1 MGIIVVS
8 IAAVIEIVFGI
19 YCFKT
24 KSNQK
29 KIRSLIHI
37 SVFIA
42 FVVFTFLS
50 VIQWSFRWMLLGG
63 VLLIFAITSVIS
75 LILKREDKKKYKIR
89 KMVGKSIAMCIVVV
103 LAVSP
108 ELIFP
113 QHKMPEL
120 TGKYKEIKTA
130 TYTFKDNN
138 RIDIYSPKGEN
149 REVTVEFW
157 YPEDDEVTSHYP
169 LVVFSHGAYG
179 MKTSNM
185 STFRELASNGYVVC
199 SIDHPYQ
206 CLFTRDADG
215 KITTIDKSFMDELNG
230 ANNGAYDEE
239 TEYNLGVKWLNVRTE
254 DMNFV
259 LDTIIKNVKEGNTE
273 KVYSLIDAGKIGLIG
288 HSLGASAS
296 AQLGRERSDVSA
308 VVNLDDDLIGEY
320 TGFNNG
326 KLQINHNIYPIPILS
341 IYSDDL
347 KRIYEKT
354 DPSIIPQK
362 LISATAL
369 KSFEVYFDG
378 TNHMSFTDLPLA
390 SPILTKLLCNTAN
403 SKIGIQ
409 KADKYYVIEKMNNLV
424 LQFFNCYLKNEGD
437 FRPEDKY

>member
-24 KSNQK
+24 KLNQR

-37 SVFIA
+37 SVFVA
-42 FVVFTFLS
+42 FVIFTLLP
-50 VIQWSFRWMLLGG
+50 VIQWSFRWILLGTL
-63 VLLIFAITSVIS
+63 LLILAIASGLL
-75 LILKREDKKKYKIR
+75 LIRKREDKKKYKLG
-89 KMVGKSIAMCIVVV
+89 KMVSKSIAMWLIVVV
-103 LAVSP
+103 AVSP

-113 QHKMPEL
+113 QYKMFQL
-120 TGKYKEIKTA
+120 TGKYKDIKTA

-138 RIDIYSPKGEN
+138 RIDIYSAKGEN

-157 YPEDDEVTSHYP
+157 YPEGNEVTSNYP
-169 LVVFSHGAYG
+169 LVIFSHGAYG
-179 MKTSNM
+179 MKTSNI

-206 CLFTRDADG
+206 GLFTKNTDG
-215 KITTIDKSFMDELNG
+215 KITTIDKSFMNELNG

-239 TEYNLGVKWLNVRTE
+239 TEYNLGIKWLKVRTG

-259 LDTIIKNVKEGNTE
+259 LDTILKNVKEGNAE
-273 KVYSLIDAGKIGLIG
+273 KVYSLIDTSKIGLIG
-288 HSLGASAS
+288 HSLGASAC
-296 AQLGRERSDVSA
+296 AQLGRERREVSA
-308 VVNLDDDLIGEY
+308 VVNLDDDLKGEY

-326 KLQINHNIYPIPILS
+326 KLQINHNVYPVPILS

-362 LISATAL
+362 LISATAP

-378 TNHMSFTDLPLA
+378 ANHMSFTDLPLA

-403 SKIGIQ
+403 SKLGKQ
-409 KADKYYVIEKMNNLV
+409 KADKYYVLDKMNDLV
-424 LQFFNCYLKNEGD
+424 LQFFNCYLKNEGN
-437 FRPEDKY
+437 FHPADKY